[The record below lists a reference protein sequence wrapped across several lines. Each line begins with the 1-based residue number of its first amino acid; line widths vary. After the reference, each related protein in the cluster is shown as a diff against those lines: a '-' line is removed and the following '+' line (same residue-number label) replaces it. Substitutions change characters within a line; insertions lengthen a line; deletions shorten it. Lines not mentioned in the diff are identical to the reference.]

1 MHRSSKTLI
10 ALTLAGFFAVASIP
24 SSPQAQKATPRKF
37 THTQERWERGRYLVE
52 GPLHCLA
59 CHSESDWRKTAMPLP
74 GRLGAGQKQFPEE
87 ALNFPLPVPNITP
100 DVETG
105 SGSWTDEHFER
116 ALRQGIG
123 SDGRILLPLMPYYS
137 FRQMADEDLASVV
150 VYIRSLKPVKNR
162 IPGRQ
167 LPPELES
174 SLEPLEPMRNVKG
187 PDPKDPV
194 ARGKYLVMLANCDG
208 CHTPESAPFQK
219 IPGMEFGGGAILHGP
234 WGKVA
239 SANLTPD
246 PSGISYYD
254 EKMFLKTIRTGH
266 VGARK
271 LNNIMLWRYYR
282 NMTDDDLKAIF
293 AYLRTLKPVQHRVD
307 NTEPPT
313 PCKLCRGVHGGGVLN
328 DSLVATGK

>member
-1 MHRSSKTLI
+1 M
-10 ALTLAGFFAVASIP
+10 
-24 SSPQAQKATPRKF
+24 QAQKATPRKF
-37 THTQERWERGRYLVE
+37 KYTKERQERGRYLVE
-52 GPLHCLA
+52 GPMHCFA
-59 CHSESDWRKTAMPLP
+59 CHSEVDWKNTSLP
-74 GRLGAGQKQFPEE
+74 VSGRAGAGQKQFPD
-87 ALNFPLPVPNITP
+87 AAAAFPLPVPNITP

-123 SDGRILLPLMPYYS
+123 SDGRVLLPLMPYEY
-137 FRQMADEDLASVV
+137 FRNLTEEDLASIV

-162 IPGRQ
+162 LPGRQ
-167 LPPELES
+167 LPPPLES
-174 SLEPLEPMRNVKG
+174 RLEPLEPVRNVKG
-187 PDPKDPV
+187 PDPKDRV
-194 ARGKYLVMLANCDG
+194 ARGRYLVTLSNCEG

-219 IPGMEFGGGAILHGP
+219 VPEMKLGGGVVLEGP

-239 SANLTPD
+239 SANITPD

-254 EKMFLKTIRTGH
+254 DEMFVKSIRTGH

-271 LNNIMLWRYYR
+271 LNHIMLWRYFSK
-282 NMTDDDLKAIF
+282 MTDDDLKAIW

-313 PCKLCRGVHGGGVLN
+313 PCKICRGVHGGGVWN
-328 DSLVATGK
+328 DSLVAGTAK